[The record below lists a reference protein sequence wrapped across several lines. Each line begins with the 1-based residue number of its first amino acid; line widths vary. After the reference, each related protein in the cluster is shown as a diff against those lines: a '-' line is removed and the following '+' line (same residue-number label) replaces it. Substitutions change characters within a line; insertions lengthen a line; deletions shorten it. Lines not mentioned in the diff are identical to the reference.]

1 MTAKLPTVI
10 AEYFAAANTDG
21 AADRVAACFTEEA
34 VVRDEG
40 GTYRGREAIRG
51 PQVRTQTIERALAA
65 VPVHPPEATVN
76 LHAGERTRDPMRPSA
91 PECKEGSP
99 LGLGY
104 DQFHPGRRIEIEQA

>member
-1 MTAKLPTVI
+1 MTAKLPTMI

-51 PQVRTQTIERALAA
+51 WAAEVRRKYRFHAAA
-65 VPVHPPEATVN
+65 VSVE
-76 LHAGERTRDPMRPSA
+76 ERPDRIVVTAHLTGNFP
-91 PECKEGSP
+91 GSP
-99 LGLGY
+99 IDVPYRFSLTGPKIAALDIG
-104 DQFHPGRRIEIEQA
+104 